1 MAVAAKNNYDIAMTE
16 SVKLDMQEVKALSKT
31 MLKTISIC

>member
-1 MAVAAKNNYDIAMTE
+1 MHLHAMTE

-31 MLKTISIC
+31 MLKTISI